1 MTPEMTHSYLS
12 DSDVIAHV
20 RILGVEAS
28 AIEAIVEAVVLQL
41 VSAESCVVENSRVRF
56 HLELATR
63 GEEPMGDCYM
73 YRSDLE
79 EHALLEVYLS
89 ESPGSRVSYTA
100 RYVHPLDCLP
110 EGAQYLAGL
119 EEMGAAEAIP
129 RARLSVWAWLSGW
142 LR

>member
-1 MTPEMTHSYLS
+1 MTHSYLS

-41 VSAESCVVENSRVRF
+41 VSADSCVVENSRVRF
-56 HLELATR
+56 HLELTTR

-89 ESPGSRVSYTA
+89 ESPGSRVSYRA

-110 EGAQYLAGL
+110 DGAQYLAGL
-119 EEMGAAEAIP
+119 EEMVGAEAAP
-129 RARLSVWAWLSGW
+129 RVRRSVWAWLLGW